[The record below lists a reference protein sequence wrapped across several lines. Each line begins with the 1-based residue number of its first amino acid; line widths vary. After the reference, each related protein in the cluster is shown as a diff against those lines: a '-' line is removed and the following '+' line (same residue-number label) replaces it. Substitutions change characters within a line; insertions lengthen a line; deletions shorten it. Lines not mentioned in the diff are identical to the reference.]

1 MAPDAVAALIA
12 EARIEASAGRLQAAA
27 VLAERAQRLDPRAPE
42 PYLVLARM
50 RQANGQAGPARQ
62 LVIRGIAASRPG
74 TPVRTELEALLRT
87 LDP

>member
-1 MAPDAVAALIA
+1 M
-12 EARIEASAGRLQAAA
+12 EADAGRLQAAV

-50 RQANGQAGPARQ
+50 QQAKGQVGPARQ

-74 TPVRTELEALLRT
+74 TPVRAELEALLRA